1 MRRPPRSTRPDTL
14 FPSPTLFR
22 ASRRR
27 VGLRTLGLTVAV
39 STIAVVVSI
48 VLVNLLRPGA
58 GVDPALAQAMLA
70 NAGPGAHAILA
81 RTGEVPSGIEAVLA
95 IVPSNDVGAM
105 AGNDILAVMFFALFF
120 GIGIVL
126 TQDRPEVQ
134 TLKRAIEGV
143 FEVAMRLI
151 NIVIRLAPLAVFCF
165 MFNLAALFGWD
176 LLVRLS
182 AFVGVVLA
190 ALGVQM
196 FIVFPL
202 LQIGR
207 AHV

>member
-1 MRRPPRSTRPDTL
+1 MRISDW
-14 FPSPTLFR
+14 S
-22 ASRRR
+22 S
-27 VGLRTLGLTVAV
+27 
-39 STIAVVVSI
+39 
-48 VLVNLLRPGA
+48 
-58 GVDPALAQAMLA
+58 
-70 NAGPGAHAILA
+70 
-81 RTGEVPSGIEAVLA
+81 
-95 IVPSNDVGAM
+95 DVCSS
-105 AGNDILAVMFFALFF
+105 DL
-120 GIGIVL
+120 IGIVL

-202 LQIGR
+202 RSEERRVGKEWVGTCR
-207 AHV
+207 SRWSSCH

>member
-39 STIAVVVSI
+39 STIAVVVCI

-95 IVPSNDVGAM
+95 IVPSNVVGAM
-105 AGNDILAVMFFALFF
+105 AGNDILAVMFFALF
-120 GIGIVL
+120 L
-126 TQDRPEVQ
+126 DRKS
-134 TLKRAIEGV
+134 T
-143 FEVAMRLI
+143 RL
-151 NIVIRLAPLAVFCF
+151 N
-165 MFNLAALFGWD
+165 
-176 LLVRLS
+176 S
-182 AFVGVVLA
+182 S
-190 ALGVQM
+190 
-196 FIVFPL
+196 
-202 LQIGR
+202 
-207 AHV
+207 H